1 MEKIVVAAHKGGS
14 GKTTVAVNLAGA
26 FANLGMRVLLVD
38 TDPQGA
44 CAAALGI
51 TQGKPTLYEVLMGQ
65 AQRQEAIVGTSVPGL
80 SLLPSD
86 LDLAGAEVELPKLD
100 NWHQGLGRVLISLES
115 VCDLAIIDTPP
126 GLGVLSYS
134 AFNAATGAL
143 VTCPPEFMAF
153 RALPHLQE
161 MTDRAGVPLL
171 GIIPTMATATTRHAR
186 EVMEQLNSQ
195 YANLV
200 LPAIPRRVALQDA
213 ALAGLPITSFEP
225 SSDVAERFMALARE
239 VLSRGK
245 NLAA

>member
-1 MEKIVVAAHKGGS
+1 
-14 GKTTVAVNLAGA
+14 
-26 FANLGMRVLLVD
+26 
-38 TDPQGA
+38 
-44 CAAALGI
+44 
-51 TQGKPTLYEVLMGQ
+51 
-65 AQRQEAIVGTSVPGL
+65 
-80 SLLPSD
+80 
-86 LDLAGAEVELPKLD
+86 
-100 NWHQGLGRVLISLES
+100 LISLES

-126 GLGVLSYS
+126 ELGVLSYS

-195 YANLV
+195 YADLV

-213 ALAGLPITSFEP
+213 ALAGLPIASFQP